1 MMPRASLGR
10 LRELIESDVPVVM
23 ATVIRGDGLGQRL
36 IVLEDGVEGSIGD
49 DDLDH
54 AVAEVARDLL
64 AAERSESREIHGREV
79 FFDVHPQPQHLVIF
93 GAVHVAQPLSRYAQ
107 DLGFRVTVVDAR
119 TALATEERF
128 PNVERL
134 IRAWPDAAYEQM
146 KIGRNTWIAI
156 LSHDPKFDEPAILG
170 ALKTG
175 ARYIG
180 TVGSRKTNADRR
192 ERLLEAGV
200 SDDDLSRLHGPI
212 GLNIGGKTPEE
223 MAISILAEM
232 IAIRNGRDGGMLR
245 DASGSI
251 RGEGR

>member
-1 MMPRASLGR
+1 MSHASLGR
-10 LRELIESDVPVVM
+10 LRELVAADVPAVL
-23 ATVIRGDGLGQRL
+23 ATVIRGEGLGQRL
-36 IVLEDGVEGSIGD
+36 IVLEDGIEGTLGD
-49 DDLDH
+49 EAFD
-54 AVAEVARDLL
+54 AGVAEVARELL
-64 AAERSESREIHGREV
+64 DAERSEAREVSGREV
-79 FFDVHPQPQHLVIF
+79 FFDTHPLPQHLVIF

-128 PNVERL
+128 PNVDRL
-134 IRAWPDAAYEQM
+134 IRAWPNAAYEQLR
-146 KIGRNTWIAI
+146 IGRNTWIAI

-170 ALKTG
+170 ALKTD

-192 ERLLEAGV
+192 ERLRESGV
-200 SDDDLSRLHGPI
+200 SDEDLARLHGPI
-212 GLNIGGKTPEE
+212 GLDIGGKTPEE